1 MLFTKKQ
8 FVFEITNQLLLS
20 FILYYYLVSVL
31 MLNITIKFS
40 FSDFLDY
47 NSELS
52 EPSTESGGEKG
63 NSKKGNK
70 RHTHQSKITTSKIS
84 IKNK

>member
-1 MLFTKKQ
+1 MLS
-8 FVFEITNQLLLS
+8 IR
-20 FILYYYLVSVL
+20 
-31 MLNITIKFS
+31 IKFS
-40 FSDFLDY
+40 FSDCLDY

>member
-1 MLFTKKQ
+1 MLS
-8 FVFEITNQLLLS
+8 IR
-20 FILYYYLVSVL
+20 
-31 MLNITIKFS
+31 IKFS
-40 FSDFLDY
+40 FSDCLDY

-84 IKNK
+84 RKNK